1 MKILIDNGHGIDTK
15 GKCSP
20 DGKLR
25 EWAWTREVAQMLTEE
40 LTRRGIDA
48 QRIVTEA
55 GDIDLATRV
64 RRVNDICRHYGKEN
78 CLLVSI
84 HINAAGGDGKW
95 HTARGFSVFCSKTAS
110 DSSRRCATL
119 FTDEASKRNLLG
131 NRSVPPERFW
141 TWSWTKADIYIL
153 KHTCCPAVLTENLFQ
168 DNEAD
173 ASWLLTAEGKK
184 TIVSL
189 HADAIANYIK
199 SQAK

>member
-25 EWAWTREVAQMLTEE
+25 EWAWAREVAQMLTEE
-40 LTRRGIDA
+40 LTRRGYDA
-48 QRIVTEA
+48 QHIVTEA
-55 GDIDLATRV
+55 EDIDLAIRAK
-64 RRVNDICRHYGKEN
+64 RVNAICQHYGKTN

-95 HTARGFSVFCSKTAS
+95 HDAKGFSVFCSKNAS
-110 DSSRRCATL
+110 ANSKRCAAL
-119 FTDEASKRNLLG
+119 FTDEAEKHNLLG
-131 NRSVPPERFW
+131 NRAVPAGRFW

-153 KHTCCPAVLTENLFQ
+153 KNTNCPAVLTENLFQ

-173 ASWLLTAEGKK
+173 AAWLQTIEGKR
-184 TIVSL
+184 TIVEL
-189 HADAIANYIK
+189 HADAIEKYIK

>member
-1 MKILIDNGHGIDTK
+1 MKILIDNGHGINTK

-25 EWAWTREVAQMLTEE
+25 EWAWTREVAQMLAEE

-48 QRIVTEA
+48 RRIVTETE
-55 GDIDLATRV
+55 DISLATRV
-64 RRVNDICRHYGKEN
+64 ERANSICQLYGKTN

-95 HTARGFSVFCSKTAS
+95 HPAKGFSVFCSKNAS
-110 DSSRRCATL
+110 ANSKRCASL
-119 FTDEASKRNLLG
+119 FTDQAEKRNLLG
-131 NRSVPPERFW
+131 NRSVPAGRFW

-153 KHTCCPAVLTENLFQ
+153 KNTHCPAVLTENLFQ

-173 ASWLLTAEGKK
+173 AAWLQTSEGKR
-184 TIVSL
+184 TIVEL
-189 HADAIANYIK
+189 HADAIENYIK
-199 SQAK
+199 EQNK